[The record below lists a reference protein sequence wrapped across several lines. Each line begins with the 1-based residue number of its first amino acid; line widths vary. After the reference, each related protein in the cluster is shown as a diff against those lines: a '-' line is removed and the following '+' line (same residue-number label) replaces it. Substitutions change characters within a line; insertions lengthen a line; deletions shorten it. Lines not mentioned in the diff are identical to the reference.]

1 MIQGQISAWVAK
13 VSEFSSYCGQFV
25 RGVSGLDKRVRS
37 NHHLVIKSFIL
48 SDYFFNSFEI
58 QWLWSQ
64 GVDLDVW
71 WYVRPCDHRL
81 LVISK
86 HRWKRTHAP
95 PWITFNL
102 SDQGRWIPR
111 ESCLKL
117 LFGKNSCKQ
126 CQTGSIFVMY
136 TSLYWNQSQCWQNI
150 WTTSLK
156 RSRTGSHLSFARVWA
171 N

>member
-86 HRWKRTHAP
+86 HRWKRTLAT
-95 PWITFNL
+95 PWITFNI
-102 SDQGRWIPR
+102 SDQGRWNPCGSR
-111 ESCLKL
+111 LKL
-117 LFGKNSCKQ
+117 LFGKKLQIMSNLQHICHVNWINHRVDK
-126 CQTGSIFVMY
+126 IFE
-136 TSLYWNQSQCWQNI
+136 L
-150 WTTSLK
+150 TTW
-156 RSRTGSHLSFARVWA
+156 RGVGQEAI
-171 N
+171 

>member
-58 QWLWSQ
+58 QWLWSE

-95 PWITFNL
+95 PWITFNI
-102 SDQGRWIPR
+102 SDQGRWNPCGSR
-111 ESCLKL
+111 LKL
-117 LFGKNSCKQ
+117 LFGKNPANNVKLAAYLSCK
-126 CQTGSIFVMY
+126 
-136 TSLYWNQSQCWQNI
+136 LNQSQGWQNI
-150 WTTSLK
+150 WTYNLK
-156 RSRTGSHLSFARVWA
+156 RSWTGSHLRCARMWA